1 MKKIVALVLALMLAL
16 SMLTVA
22 TAETANPVA
31 GKKVAYIMLLPSAT
45 IFQMWKDSCADL
57 CAALDVDFDFYFCDG
72 DFNRWM
78 DTINTCAAAGYDGL
92 LVSHG
97 NQDGSYVFLK
107 ELTEKYPELKLV
119 CFDTQF
125 YTDGEYQKI
134 EGVTQPVSYT
144 HLSPSK
150 PRPEKLEEFLTKMV
164 VVSLRASLLMLCTLV
179 EWIMAECLQ
188 PCSARKA
195 SSTASSMLLTRTMGS
210 TGMSISVMT
219 KEMCIRDR

>member
-57 CAALDVDFDFYFCDG
+57 CAALDVEFDFYFCDG

-107 ELTEKYPELKLV
+107 ELTENYPDLKLV

-134 EGVTQPVSYT
+134 EGVTQLFQQDKSLVTVLLDVMIAKFGEGVRLVKVWRGPNYN
-144 HLSPSK
+144 SPFD
-150 PRPEKLEEFLTKMV
+150 RRRGWLAGV
-164 VVSLRASLLMLCTLV
+164 R
-179 EWIMAECLQ
+179 
-188 PCSARKA
+188 
-195 SSTASSMLLTRTMGS
+195 GS
-210 TGMSISVMT
+210 RQD
-219 KEMCIRDR
+219 RDRG

>member
-57 CAALDVDFDFYFCDG
+57 CAALDVEFDFYFCDG

-134 EGVTQPVSYT
+134 EGDPAVPAGQEPGHRSARRDDRQVRRGRASGQGMARPQLQQPV
-144 HLSPSK
+144 
-150 PRPEKLEEFLTKMV
+150 
-164 VVSLRASLLMLCTLV
+164 
-179 EWIMAECLQ
+179 
-188 PCSARKA
+188 
-195 SSTASSMLLTRTMGS
+195 
-210 TGMSISVMT
+210 
-219 KEMCIRDR
+219 